1 MKITRRQLKR
11 IINEELQH
19 RIKESSSEGH
29 WYDNEHETLADKK
42 FSDGD
47 ADGIADFA
55 DTDRDN
61 DVHVDSDITN
71 DDWLELRHY
80 EDQAWKD
87 TDPEYIARG
96 QAIEAEYEA
105 DKVHRSSAEELARMT
120 SPEEGE
126 DEPKRMGMGRR
137 PLVGPARDVRRGRK
151 ISESKMKI
159 TRTQLRRIIKEEIQ
173 RLNEMPMAPSG
184 PGPQFRHQSDVRK
197 DIVHG
202 RIGEIYEE
210 GFLESEF
217 AVWLRKNPEYRR
229 ANPGETNTGW
239 WGTDTL
245 DDSQWYVDGPEEGPA
260 WTLGSRD
267 WSLDPKPDR
276 RG

>member
-1 MKITRRQLKR
+1 MKITRRQLK
-11 IINEELQH
+11 
-19 RIKESSSEGH
+19 
-29 WYDNEHETLADKK
+29 
-42 FSDGD
+42 
-47 ADGIADFA
+47 
-55 DTDRDN
+55 
-61 DVHVDSDITN
+61 
-71 DDWLELRHY
+71 
-80 EDQAWKD
+80 
-87 TDPEYIARG
+87 
-96 QAIEAEYEA
+96 
-105 DKVHRSSAEELARMT
+105 
-120 SPEEGE
+120 
-126 DEPKRMGMGRR
+126 
-137 PLVGPARDVRRGRK
+137 
-151 ISESKMKI
+151 
-159 TRTQLRRIIKEEIQ
+159 QLIKEEIQ
-173 RLNEMPMAPSG
+173 RIDEMPMAPSG

-229 ANPGETNTGW
+229 ANPGETHTGW

-267 WSLDPKPDR
+267 WSLDPKPGR